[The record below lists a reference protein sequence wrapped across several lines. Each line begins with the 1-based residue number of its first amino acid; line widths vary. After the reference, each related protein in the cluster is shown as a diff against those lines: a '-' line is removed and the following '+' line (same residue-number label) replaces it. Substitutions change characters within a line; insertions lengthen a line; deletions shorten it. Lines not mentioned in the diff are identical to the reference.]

1 MTASLLADRY
11 RLEAD
16 IGRGAMGVVYCAHD
30 ELLDRRVAVK
40 ILEDVELESEGRRRL
55 LREAQ
60 AAARLNHPNIVQVHD
75 AGESDGVDFIV
86 MELVDGV
93 SLRQAG
99 RLPASQVTEIARQLC
114 AALEHAHA
122 EGIVH
127 RDIKP
132 ENILLIGA
140 DPRVE
145 LRVKLTDFGLA
156 RSGPASRLSQEGS
169 LVGTV
174 FYMSPEQALGRAL
187 DGRADLYSLGVVLY
201 EQVAGRLPFDGDD
214 ALAVVAQHVH
224 QPAEPPSKFTPD
236 VPPALEAVILR
247 LLAKE
252 PDDRF
257 ASASQVAQALD
268 AAAAPALSNLPSPLT
283 TFIGHRQ
290 ELADL
295 DQALA
300 SSRLISLTGSGGC
313 GKSRLALELAFR
325 VRPRFPQ
332 GVWLVELAQLAD
344 PSLMPAAVATA
355 LEIRET
361 PGEPILS
368 TVLRQLHPR
377 HLLLILDNCEHLI
390 EACAELAEAILE
402 GCPEVRL
409 LATSREALGI
419 GGEVSFRVPSL
430 SLPGAGRLR
439 SQELA
444 QSEAARLFVYRASA
458 AAPGFEVSDENAAA
472 IGQIVQRLDG
482 IPLAIELAAARLKV
496 LSVEQIADRLD
507 DRFRLLTGGS
517 RTALP
522 RQQTLQA
529 TIDWSYN
536 LLSESERTLFRRLS
550 VFVGGWT
557 LEAAEAV
564 CSDETVHSGDV
575 LDLLTRLVDKS
586 LVVKSERGQQ
596 ARYRRLETIRQ
607 YARQKLV
614 DSGEADG
621 IRRRQADW
629 CVRLAEEAEPN
640 LLGAGAASW
649 LETIDIEIDNLRAG
663 LEWLLEVD
671 PAAALRL
678 TGALGNYW
686 QTRAQLGEGR
696 EALTRALA
704 AAENA
709 PPASRAKGLKWL
721 GLLASRQADYAWAKG
736 PLNEALAIAEA
747 AEDRVEVAAVNNAL
761 GLLAWSQGDYL
772 VARRHLDRAA
782 SLRRDVGDKRG
793 LAGVL
798 TNLANLS
805 SAEGDLKTARR
816 LHQESLGIFRQLHD
830 VAGIAT
836 TSNNLG
842 ITLELEGRLEEAQ
855 QLFEDAVDASTE
867 IGDQTT
873 LAYSL
878 SSLGHVL
885 LAQGFL
891 ADAGQRQLESLLLFR
906 EQGERRGTAYVFEA
920 LAQVILAEGHPDRAA
935 RLLAAAQMLR
945 TAIGA
950 PLSEAERAEVD
961 RTEQT
966 ARQGMGEGSFT
977 EAWDEGKAM
986 TLEQAMA
993 YAARHAPA

>member
-1 MTASLLADRY
+1 MF
-11 RLEAD
+11 
-16 IGRGAMGVVYCAHD
+16 
-30 ELLDRRVAVK
+30 
-40 ILEDVELESEGRRRL
+40 EG
-55 LREAQ
+55 
-60 AAARLNHPNIVQVHD
+60 
-75 AGESDGVDFIV
+75 
-86 MELVDGV
+86 
-93 SLRQAG
+93 
-99 RLPASQVTEIARQLC
+99 
-114 AALEHAHA
+114 
-122 EGIVH
+122 
-127 RDIKP
+127 
-132 ENILLIGA
+132 
-140 DPRVE
+140 
-145 LRVKLTDFGLA
+145 
-156 RSGPASRLSQEGS
+156 
-169 LVGTV
+169 
-174 FYMSPEQALGRAL
+174 
-187 DGRADLYSLGVVLY
+187 
-201 EQVAGRLPFDGDD
+201 
-214 ALAVVAQHVH
+214 
-224 QPAEPPSKFTPD
+224 
-236 VPPALEAVILR
+236 
-247 LLAKE
+247 
-252 PDDRF
+252 
-257 ASASQVAQALD
+257 
-268 AAAAPALSNLPSPLT
+268 
-283 TFIGHRQ
+283 
-290 ELADL
+290 
-295 DQALA
+295 
-300 SSRLISLTGSGGC
+300 
-313 GKSRLALELAFR
+313 FR
-325 VRPRFPQ
+325 
-332 GVWLVELAQLAD
+332 
-344 PSLMPAAVATA
+344 
-355 LEIRET
+355 
-361 PGEPILS
+361 
-368 TVLRQLHPR
+368 
-377 HLLLILDNCEHLI
+377 
-390 EACAELAEAILE
+390 
-402 GCPEVRL
+402 
-409 LATSREALGI
+409 
-419 GGEVSFRVPSL
+419 
-430 SLPGAGRLR
+430 
-439 SQELA
+439 
-444 QSEAARLFVYRASA
+444 
-458 AAPGFEVSDENAAA
+458 
-472 IGQIVQRLDG
+472 
-482 IPLAIELAAARLKV
+482 
-496 LSVEQIADRLD
+496 
-507 DRFRLLTGGS
+507 
-517 RTALP
+517 
-522 RQQTLQA
+522 
-529 TIDWSYN
+529 
-536 LLSESERTLFRRLS
+536 
-550 VFVGGWT
+550 
-557 LEAAEAV
+557 
-564 CSDETVHSGDV
+564 
-575 LDLLTRLVDKS
+575 
-586 LVVKSERGQQ
+586 
-596 ARYRRLETIRQ
+596 
-607 YARQKLV
+607 
-614 DSGEADG
+614 
-621 IRRRQADW
+621 
-629 CVRLAEEAEPN
+629 
-640 LLGAGAASW
+640 